1 LKKLWKKFLD
11 AVNKGFFSRYDL
23 YFYKELIPNY
33 LFGLAFF
40 TFLIMLNELFFLAKY
55 YFEYNVPINQVMLL
69 LFNLLPFL
77 LSFSIPFA
85 VLPGYLL
92 TMGRF
97 SMDSEMVALK
107 SCGISA
113 LRIIRP
119 GLVFGVLIGF
129 FAFYFKDQVEMP
141 ANMNYLQLKAKIMS
155 QKPAVELMENQFLE
169 LGGFKLNFSRMEQE
183 DDWQVLYDIHLI
195 DISGRRTIEA
205 EKGRIF
211 SDPEDPEHYIL
222 KFVNGSMS
230 EVNTSIGDDGKKEQH
245 FFVASFKYLAI
256 NRFVQLPQEF
266 YNKSPDTMSLNE
278 LKQDITERSKGIWE
292 AVSQQDKLLQTYKKT
307 IEDTW
312 KNFEKDTKNETNQQV
327 IAAKK
332 KQSELLEQGMKQNIQ
347 QVQQVIDSYKKGLPS
362 FQMMKFQEK
371 YAMPVTSFV
380 FAFICL
386 SFGIFKVRSGR
397 NEGLEI
403 SLLIMLFFYGIKV
416 FIDDL
421 VTKQTLPMYGVWIPN
436 LIFLIVG
443 IYMFSRK
450 IRE

>member
-1 LKKLWKKFLD
+1 
-11 AVNKGFFSRYDL
+11 
-23 YFYKELIPNY
+23 
-33 LFGLAFF
+33 
-40 TFLIMLNELFFLAKY
+40 MLNEVFFLAKY
-55 YFEYNVPINQVMLL
+55 YFEYNVPINQVMVLL
-69 LFNLLPFL
+69 LNLIPFL

-97 SMDSEMVALK
+97 SMDSEVIALK

-119 GLVFGVLIGF
+119 GLVIGVIIGI
-129 FAFYFKDQVEMP
+129 FAFFFKDRVEMP

-183 DDWQVLYDIHLI
+183 GDWQVLYDIHLI

-222 KFVNGSMS
+222 KFMNGSIS

-266 YNKSPDTMSLNE
+266 YNKSPDTMSIDE
-278 LKQDITERSKGIWE
+278 LKEDIAERSKGIWE
-292 AVSQQDKLLQTYKKT
+292 SIAQQEVIKKNHQKT
-307 IEDTW
+307 IDDAW
-312 KNFEKDTKNETNQQV
+312 KNYEKDIKNETNKTV
-327 IAAKK
+327 IESKK
-332 KQSELLEQGMKQNIQ
+332 KQVELLEQGIKQNII
-347 QVQQVIDSYKKGLPS
+347 QVDKVIDSYMKGLPS

-386 SFGIFKVRSGR
+386 SFGLFKVRSGR

-403 SLLIMLFFYGIKV
+403 SLLIMIFFYGFKV

-421 VTKQTLPMYGVWIPN
+421 VTKQTLSSLGVWIPN
-436 LIFLIVG
+436 LIFLSIG